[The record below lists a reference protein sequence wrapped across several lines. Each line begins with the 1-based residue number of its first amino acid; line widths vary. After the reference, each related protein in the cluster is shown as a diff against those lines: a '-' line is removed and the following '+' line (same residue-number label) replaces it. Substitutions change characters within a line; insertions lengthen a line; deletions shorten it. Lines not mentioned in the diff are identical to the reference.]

1 MVRDDKCLLLVCLG
15 HSEARTQLWSLDWTP
30 HETPAW
36 LLLAVLGRRCLGWPG
51 SAHTSRP
58 GTPTWQ
64 RQRSRGITKAQDV
77 SWGSELATPSPDWPK
92 QVVDWR
98 DYWKSEWINMSLAGQ
113 VGLIHKW
120 KNKVACPTW
129 QINGK
134 MLNVRWVQ
142 WEETP
147 EAPWETPKKCYG

>member
-1 MVRDDKCLLLVCLG
+1 MPGRPPVLTDVIIERV
-15 HSEARTQLWSLDWTP
+15 
-30 HETPAW
+30 HELTCPY
-36 LLLAVLGRRCLGWPG
+36 
-51 SAHTSRP
+51 
-58 GTPTWQ
+58 
-64 RQRSRGITKAQDV
+64 K
-77 SWGSELATPSPDWPK
+77 
-92 QVVDWR
+92 
-98 DYWKSEWINMSLAGQ
+98 Q

-147 EAPWETPKKCYG
+147 EAPWETPKCYG